1 MNDMKPMDVYS
12 SRMDIPFDVAAFCR
26 GRKLSP
32 QAVELSRA
40 LAVVAT
46 ADLQLS
52 VAQESHDA
60 AMQRYY
66 AAIDSV
72 RALMQTDKR

>member
-1 MNDMKPMDVYS
+1 MNSTKPMDVYS
-12 SRMDIPFDVAAFCR
+12 TRMDIPFDVAAFCR

-40 LAVVAT
+40 LGVVAT
-46 ADLQLS
+46 AELQLS
-52 VAQESHDA
+52 VAQESHYA
-60 AMQRYY
+60 AMQRYH

-72 RALMQTDKR
+72 RALMETDKR

>member
-32 QAVELSRA
+32 QAVELARA
-40 LAVVAT
+40 LGAVHAAEAQV
-46 ADLQLS
+46 S
-52 VAQESHDA
+52 VAQQAHDN
-60 AMQRYY
+60 AMDRYAKAVNAVKQMMQADQR
-66 AAIDSV
+66 
-72 RALMQTDKR
+72 

>member
-1 MNDMKPMDVYS
+1 MSDMKPMDVYS

-32 QAVELSRA
+32 QAVELARA
-40 LAVVAT
+40 LSAVSA

-52 VAQESHDA
+52 VAQESHDN
-60 AMQRYY
+60 AMKRFHD
-66 AAIDSV
+66 AVESV
-72 RALMQTDKR
+72 RVFMLADKR